1 MPPAGAGAEDA
12 DLAVEALLRT
22 HPFHGGLRVADD
34 LGVRNAA
41 LGAHLGADI
50 VGVALADALIEVG
63 ADGDVAVVGKLARHL
78 AIELAPGREMV
89 DQHDAREG
97 PRPRGSRCIGRDRR
111 ALVAVDLYLLHGHA
125 TVCHVVTSLN
135 AGTSVSDRREQPQSS
150 GRGLKLSLP
159 VVATPARAWPSE
171 PPPLVQTVRLPREAR
186 TGTSAGSLGSNFT
199 VSREGARQQG
209 LEGGPAPS
217 VGQTRKIR
225 LVWGAAPQVAAFRS
239 SPFSSRRQLSLFDW
253 VPNMAKPSLPPGPK
267 GHFLFGCLRELR
279 RDFLGFM
286 TACVREYGD
295 VVPVKAASNKLLILG
310 HPDAIQEALVR
321 SGRHLTKSRLL
332 KQHLCPVIGEGLL
345 LSEGDFWLQQR
356 RLMQAAFHHQ
366 RIAKYGDVMVS
377 YARTAIADWKDGET
391 RDIHSEM
398 TALAQAIVG
407 KTLFNIDFTD
417 HAHCIGSALLVAM
430 AATSNRRNRFSKL
443 RERVRTRRGMG
454 EAIQHLDHIV
464 YDIIA
469 ARSRSSE
476 KRDDLLGI
484 LLSAQNNEVGGR
496 LLSDRQVRDELLTLS
511 LAGQE
516 TSAVL
521 LSCIWYL
528 LAQHPQVQVRLETE
542 LDACLAGRAP
552 TAADLPRLPYTEMVV
567 KEAMRL
573 LSTRPRGFSQRRRAV
588 HDCWLPNRARDNADT
603 PPVGDASGQPMVW

>member
-1 MPPAGAGAEDA
+1 M
-12 DLAVEALLRT
+12 
-22 HPFHGGLRVADD
+22 
-34 LGVRNAA
+34 
-41 LGAHLGADI
+41 
-50 VGVALADALIEVG
+50 
-63 ADGDVAVVGKLARHL
+63 
-78 AIELAPGREMV
+78 
-89 DQHDAREG
+89 
-97 PRPRGSRCIGRDRR
+97 
-111 ALVAVDLYLLHGHA
+111 
-125 TVCHVVTSLN
+125 
-135 AGTSVSDRREQPQSS
+135 
-150 GRGLKLSLP
+150 
-159 VVATPARAWPSE
+159 
-171 PPPLVQTVRLPREAR
+171 
-186 TGTSAGSLGSNFT
+186 
-199 VSREGARQQG
+199 
-209 LEGGPAPS
+209 
-217 VGQTRKIR
+217 
-225 LVWGAAPQVAAFRS
+225 
-239 SPFSSRRQLSLFDW
+239 
-253 VPNMAKPSLPPGPK
+253 
-267 GHFLFGCLRELR
+267 
-279 RDFLGFM
+279 
-286 TACVREYGD
+286 
-295 VVPVKAASNKLLILG
+295 
-310 HPDAIQEALVR
+310 
-321 SGRHLTKSRLL
+321 
-332 KQHLCPVIGEGLL
+332 
-345 LSEGDFWLQQR
+345 QQR

-573 LSTRPRGFSQRRRAV
+573 YPPAHAV
-588 HDCWLPNRARDNADT
+588 FRSVAEPCTIAGYPIEPETMLILPQWVTHRDSRWF
-603 PPVGDASGQPMVW
+603 GDADVFRPDRWTTDGAKPLPRYAYFPFGGGQRQCLGKGFATTMAVLLLATIGQQFRFSLLPGELVTPLLCGREGATRGVRMVVARRKKSY